1 MGLGWQRSR
10 IQWGIYIL
18 CCPHMFPIEGWRNQP
33 DSSFVIISFIL
44 VTHLFYK
51 ALISQREFW
60 CWSLLPVCNS
70 RFHGLWTSG
79 GASHGKI
86 LSLSTSF
93 VLRRMLQCPLCSKS
107 LSVGL
112 SLVTHLSIEFH
123 WWCFVYLA
131 ILIMFCQTSSF
142 FFSELL
148 TKKRQTNKQTNKH
161 FGILL

>member
-1 MGLGWQRSR
+1 M
-10 IQWGIYIL
+10 
-18 CCPHMFPIEGWRNQP
+18 
-33 DSSFVIISFIL
+33 
-44 VTHLFYK
+44 
-51 ALISQREFW
+51 LITLRVYLS
-60 CWSLLPVCNS
+60 PVCDS
-70 RFHGLWTSG
+70 LFHGLWTSG
-79 GASHGKI
+79 GASHGKV
-86 LSLSTSF
+86 LSLSTSLA
-93 VLRRMLQCPLCSKS
+93 LRRMLQCPLCSKS

-161 FGILL
+161 FEILL

>member
-18 CCPHMFPIEGWRNQP
+18 CCPHMFPIKGWRNQP

-44 VTHLFYK
+44 VTDLFYK
-51 ALISQREFW
+51 ALISQGEFW

-86 LSLSTSF
+86 LSLSLPLF
-93 VLRRMLQCPLCSKS
+93 PLWMHQCPHCSYF
-107 LSVGL
+107 LRIGF
-112 SLVTHLSIEFH
+112 SLVAHLSIEFH

-131 ILIMFCQTSSF
+131 KLVMFCQTGF
-142 FFSELL
+142 FFLS
-148 TKKRQTNKQTNKH
+148 KC
-161 FGILL
+161 